1 MLTPCP
7 GATTPCS
14 RGPSPLGSC
23 ATIQLPARARPIP
36 CHGAFATTLCE
47 VTAEP
52 PDRQLRPL
60 DGRAPASPNANDDIV
75 NDASSPRRTVSWR
88 SPGTWLPRA
97 PARATGPAAPTDRP
111 AAGILDEREHRFS
124 VAASVLA
131 LGLVAAAYFVNRH
144 STLTKVRADAL
155 ELFIAGLIL
164 VAIMFGGIIFRR
176 ASLVGIASFMMG
188 FELFSGG
195 DLFGVIFLVFGG
207 WLLLRMVRRQRAE
220 IAAGG
225 RPSRAP
231 KSTSPRA
238 AGPPKPSKRYTP
250 PRRSR
255 ASARRR

>member
-1 MLTPCP
+1 
-7 GATTPCS
+7 
-14 RGPSPLGSC
+14 
-23 ATIQLPARARPIP
+23 
-36 CHGAFATTLCE
+36 
-47 VTAEP
+47 
-52 PDRQLRPL
+52 
-60 DGRAPASPNANDDIV
+60 
-75 NDASSPRRTVSWR
+75 
-88 SPGTWLPRA
+88 
-97 PARATGPAAPTDRP
+97 
-111 AAGILDEREHRFS
+111 
-124 VAASVLA
+124 
-131 LGLVAAAYFVNRH
+131 VAAAYFVNRH

-225 RPSRAP
+225 RSSRAA
-231 KSTSPRA
+231 KSTPPWA
-238 AGPPKPSKRYTP
+238 TGPPKPSKRYTP

>member
-1 MLTPCP
+1 M
-7 GATTPCS
+7 TT
-14 RGPSPLGSC
+14 
-23 ATIQLPARARPIP
+23 
-36 CHGAFATTLCE
+36 
-47 VTAEP
+47 EP
-52 PDRQLRPL
+52 PDRQLVPG
-60 DGRAPASPNANDDIV
+60 DGRAPASPNAND
-75 NDASSPRRTVSWR
+75 APPRRRTISWR
-88 SPGTWLPRA
+88 SPSTWLPSA
-97 PARATGPAAPTDRP
+97 PARAAGPAASTDRP

-131 LGLVAAAYFVNRH
+131 LGLVAAAYIVNRH
-144 STLTKVRADAL
+144 STVTKVRGDAL

-164 VAIMFGGIIFRR
+164 VAIMFGGIFFRR
-176 ASLVGIASFMMG
+176 ASMVGIASFMMG

-225 RPSRAP
+225 RPSRAS
-231 KSTSPRA
+231 KSTPTRA

>member
-1 MLTPCP
+1 M
-7 GATTPCS
+7 TT
-14 RGPSPLGSC
+14 
-23 ATIQLPARARPIP
+23 
-36 CHGAFATTLCE
+36 
-47 VTAEP
+47 EP
-52 PDRQLRPL
+52 PDRQLVPG
-60 DGRAPASPNANDDIV
+60 DGRAPASPNANDNFA
-75 NDASSPRRTVSWR
+75 NDAPPRRRTISWR
-88 SPGTWLPRA
+88 SPSTWLPNA
-97 PARATGPAAPTDRP
+97 PARTAGPAASTDRP

-131 LGLVAAAYFVNRH
+131 LGLVAAAYIVNRH
-144 STLTKVRADAL
+144 STVTKVRGDAL
-155 ELFIAGLIL
+155 ELFVAGLIL
-164 VAIMFGGIIFRR
+164 VAIMFGGIFFRR
-176 ASLVGIASFMMG
+176 ASMVGIASFMMG

-225 RPSRAP
+225 RPSRAS
-231 KSTSPRA
+231 KSTPART

>member
-1 MLTPCP
+1 MPRHHDPVLQRTFARGTC
-7 GATTPCS
+7 GAIHRLAP
-14 RGPSPLGSC
+14 
-23 ATIQLPARARPIP
+23 ARPIP
-36 CHGAFATTLCE
+36 CDAVFATTLCE
-47 VTAEP
+47 VTTEP
-52 PDRQLRPL
+52 PDRQLVPG
-60 DGRAPASPNANDDIV
+60 DGRAPASPNANDNFA
-75 NDASSPRRTVSWR
+75 NDAPPRRRTISWR
-88 SPGTWLPRA
+88 SPSTWLPNA
-97 PARATGPAAPTDRP
+97 PARTAGPAASTDRP

-131 LGLVAAAYFVNRH
+131 LGLVAAAYIVNRH
-144 STLTKVRADAL
+144 STVTKVHGDAL
-155 ELFIAGLIL
+155 ELFVAGLIL
-164 VAIMFGGIIFRR
+164 VAIMFGGIFFRR
-176 ASLVGIASFMMG
+176 ASMVGIASFMMG

-225 RPSRAP
+225 RPSRAS
-231 KSTSPRA
+231 KSTPART

>member
-124 VAASVLA
+124 VAASVRA
-131 LGLVAAAYFVNRH
+131 LGLVAA
-144 STLTKVRADAL
+144 TP
-155 ELFIAGLIL
+155 
-164 VAIMFGGIIFRR
+164 
-176 ASLVGIASFMMG
+176 
-188 FELFSGG
+188 
-195 DLFGVIFLVFGG
+195 
-207 WLLLRMVRRQRAE
+207 
-220 IAAGG
+220 
-225 RPSRAP
+225 PSRRSVRTRLSFSSPDSSSSPSCSAESSSDAP
-231 KSTSPRA
+231 RWSA
-238 AGPPKPSKRYTP
+238 
-250 PRRSR
+250 SR
-255 ASARRR
+255 AS